1 MTGWLMLL
9 VLLAV
14 AGFTLWLLG
23 VRGGMLQL
31 AGAALLFGAAGY
43 AWQGRPGL
51 SGQPGGSVQKAPP
64 IPLTRLRQAFD
75 GNFSPNQ
82 YWHVMAASFASRGQT
97 ADAVGV
103 MRSAVNA
110 HPRDPSLWV
119 GLGNALVDHSGVL
132 TPPAQLAFERA
143 SELAPTYPASRFFY
157 GLALARS
164 GGGAGAVKI
173 WRQLLV
179 DAPAQASWRPLV
191 EDAILAID
199 HPRITQPALPR

>member
-1 MTGWLMLL
+1 MTGWLILL
-9 VLLAV
+9 VLLV
-14 AGFTLWLLG
+14 ASGGTLRLLG
-23 VRGGMLQL
+23 LRGGMLQL

-43 AWQGRPGL
+43 AWQGKPMLPGQ
-51 SGQPGGSVQKAPP
+51 SQSATGKAPP

-82 YWHVMAASFASRGQT
+82 HWHVLAAASSSRGRT
-97 ADAVGV
+97 EDAVGI
-103 MRSAVNA
+103 MRSAVNE

-143 SELAPTYPASRFFY
+143 SELAPAYPAPRFFF

-164 GGGAGAVKI
+164 GNGAAAVAT
-173 WRQLLV
+173 WRKLLA
-179 DAPAQASWRPLV
+179 DAPAEASWRPLV

-199 HPRITQPALPR
+199 RPQAGS

>member
-1 MTGWLMLL
+1 MIGWLI
-9 VLLAV
+9 LLALLI
-14 AGFTLWLLG
+14 ASIGALWLLG
-23 VRGGMLQL
+23 IRGGVLQL

-43 AWQGRPGL
+43 AWQGRPSLPGL
-51 SGQPGGSVQKAPP
+51 AQADVRNEPP

-82 YWHVMAASFASRGQT
+82 HWHVMAGSYAGRGRT

-103 MRSAVNA
+103 MRSAVNE
-110 HPRDPSLWV
+110 HPRDPTLWV

-143 SELAPTYPASRFFY
+143 AALAPTYPAPRFFY

-164 GGGAGAVKI
+164 GNGPAAVALWK
-173 WRQLLV
+173 QLLA
-179 DAPAQASWRPLV
+179 DAPAEASWRPLV

-199 HPRITQPALPR
+199 RPQAGS

>member
-1 MTGWLMLL
+1 MTGWLILL

-14 AGFTLWLLG
+14 TGGALWLLG

-51 SGQPGGSVQKAPP
+51 AGQSRTAMDKAPP
-64 IPLTRLRQAFD
+64 IPLTRFRQAFD

-82 YWHVMAASFASRGQT
+82 HWHVMAAASSARGNT
-97 ADAVGV
+97 ADAVGI
-103 MRSAVNA
+103 MRSAVGE

-143 SELAPTYPASRFFY
+143 AGLAPSYPAPRFFY

-164 GGGAGAVKI
+164 GNGAAAVAI
-173 WRQLLV
+173 WRQLLA
-179 DAPAQASWRPLV
+179 DSPAEASWRPLV

-199 HPRITQPALPR
+199 RPQAGS